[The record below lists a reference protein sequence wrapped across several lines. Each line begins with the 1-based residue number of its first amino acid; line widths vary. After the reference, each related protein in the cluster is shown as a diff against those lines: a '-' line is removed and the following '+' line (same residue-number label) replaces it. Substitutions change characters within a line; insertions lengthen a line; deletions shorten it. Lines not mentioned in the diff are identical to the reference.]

1 MVSEAGA
8 GPLLPETLPVPP
20 GAFLCRHELLTLTEW
35 TAPADK
41 TRMRRRPIG
50 QILVEKNE
58 ISEADLQAAL
68 AEQER
73 SGRRLGEILIEQGR
87 TSWLALARA
96 IAEQVLDIQSQAAEP
111 APQPVAPAPGED
123 PVLLVRM
130 MAEQVAN
137 TPPPPERRPIAPIPP
152 QDSALARAMVEQ
164 VAHFAPPAI
173 APAPTPPERPAAP
186 DPLEDPQVRLLSVE
200 ALLRERQRAFIEL
213 VTTTETLRMKVT
225 RLEEI
230 LEERDRELTR
240 LRVIRAS

>member
-1 MVSEAGA
+1 
-8 GPLLPETLPVPP
+8 
-20 GAFLCRHELLTLTEW
+20 
-35 TAPADK
+35 
-41 TRMRRRPIG
+41 MRRRPIG

-96 IAEQVLDIQSQAAEP
+96 IAEQVLDIQSQTAEPEP
-111 APQPVAPAPGED
+111 APVVATAAED
-123 PVLLVRM
+123 PVALVRS

-137 TPPPPERRPIAPIPP
+137 TPAAPPEPRPIAPIPP
-152 QDSALARAMVEQ
+152 QDSALARAMAEQ
-164 VAHFAPPAI
+164 VVNFATPVAAPPLTVPE
-173 APAPTPPERPAAP
+173 PAPPQKQPVLPAPPPIALP
-186 DPLEDPQVRLLSVE
+186 FDPSQDPHQRLQSVE
-200 ALLRERQRAFIEL
+200 VLLRERQRAFIEL

-230 LEERDRELTR
+230 IEERDRELAR
-240 LRVIRAS
+240 LRVVRAS